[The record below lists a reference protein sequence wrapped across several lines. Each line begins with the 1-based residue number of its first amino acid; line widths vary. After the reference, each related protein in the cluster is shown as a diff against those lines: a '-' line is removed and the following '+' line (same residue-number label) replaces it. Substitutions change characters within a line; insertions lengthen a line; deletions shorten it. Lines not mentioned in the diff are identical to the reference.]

1 MTLSIINAIGEQLA
15 LGVDQETCRD
25 HASQVEAVTPL
36 GVGLVRRPRSSG
48 AMFRYVCLVLTT
60 VRSAANI
67 DVRRR
72 RARRVRRYA
81 NPGLAWPSVVTGPVP
96 LVRPRAAVA

>member
-1 MTLSIINAIGEQLA
+1 MTLSLINAIGEQLA
-15 LGVDQETCRD
+15 LGVDPEACRD
-25 HASQVEAVTPL
+25 HASQVEAVTPF
-36 GVGLVRRPRSSG
+36 GAGLVRRPRSSG
-48 AMFRYVCLVLTT
+48 AVFRYVYLVLTT
-60 VRSAANI
+60 ARLTANI

-81 NPGLAWPSVVTGPVP
+81 DPGLAWPSVVTGPVP